1 MKVSI
6 SKRKVRDNIKWAL
19 TVHHDGKRRRKFFNS
34 AMEAK
39 AFDVVTWL
47 GEVAEKEPVGEQTLL
62 HVASNEYLAEYFENN
77 YNPAKPKQKG
87 YRTTEER
94 VNKFLTWFGGGR
106 SVSDVTVESYKKY
119 VNSGDWSEKTK
130 KEYGRAVRIFMAWCA
145 KKGYGQNVSDWY
157 IQTNPDLKMTKKK
170 VFFKLP
176 GILQVAE
183 VKSLLEEID
192 EKYKPALAIMLFTG
206 IRPEMEMATLRYSDI
221 RWGKSIGL
229 KAEHTKTGRERWIKP
244 PENLWSWVPKSKGL
258 VMPSYNAL
266 NLARRW
272 ASRRVGFNYPTNGAR
287 HSFGSYGYWKSFE
300 WALDTM
306 GHMSSETFLKN
317 YKNNRVDAESASEYF
332 GICQAG

>member
-19 TVHHDGKRRRKFFNS
+19 TVYYDGKRRRKFFNS

-39 AFDVVTWL
+39 AFDVVSWL
-47 GEVAEKEPVGEQTLL
+47 SEVAEKEPVGDQTLL
-62 HVASNEYLAEYFENN
+62 NVASNEYLTEYFENN

-106 SVSDVTVESYKKY
+106 LVSDVTVESYKNY
-119 VNSGDWSEKTK
+119 VKSGDWSEKTK

-157 IQTNPDLKMTKKK
+157 MQTNPDLKMNTKK
-170 VFFKLP
+170 VFLKLP
-176 GILQVAE
+176 GILQVEEA
-183 VKSLLEEID
+183 KALLDEID
-192 EKYKPALAIMLFTG
+192 EKYKPGLAIMLFTG
-206 IRPEMEMATLRYSDI
+206 IRPEVEMATLRYSDI

-229 KAEHTKTGRERWIKP
+229 KAEHTKTGRERWVKP
-244 PENLWSWVPKSKGL
+244 PENLWAWVPKSKGL

-272 ASRRVGFNYPTNGAR
+272 ASRRVGFKYPPNGAR

-317 YKNNRVDAESASEYF
+317 YKNNRVDKEMADQYF
-332 GICQAG
+332 SIQ

>member
-1 MKVSI
+1 LA
-6 SKRKVRDNIKWAL
+6 W
-19 TVHHDGKRRRKFFNS
+19 
-34 AMEAK
+34 
-39 AFDVVTWL
+39 
-47 GEVAEKEPVGEQTLL
+47 VGED
-62 HVASNEYLAEYFENN
+62 
-77 YNPAKPKQKG
+77 NP
-87 YRTTEER
+87 
-94 VNKFLTWFGGGR
+94 
-106 SVSDVTVESYKKY
+106 VSHVTVDLYKQY
-119 VNSGDWSEKTK
+119 VNSGKWSEKTK

-145 KKGYGQNVSDWY
+145 KQGFGANVSDWY
-157 IQTNPDLKMTKKK
+157 MQTNPDLKMTTKK

-176 GILQVAE
+176 GILQVEEA
-183 VKSLLEEID
+183 KALLDEID

-206 IRPEMEMATLRYSDI
+206 IRPEMEMATLRYSDV

-272 ASRRVGFNYPTNGAR
+272 ASRRVGFKYPANGAR
-287 HSFGSYGYWKSFE
+287 HSFGSYGYWRSFE

>member
-1 MKVSI
+1 MKI
-6 SKRKVRDNIKWAL
+6 NIAKNKLRGKTKWAL
-19 TVHHDGKRRRKFFNS
+19 TVHHDGKRRRKFFDS

-47 GEVAEKEPVGEQTLL
+47 GKVEKEPVGDQTLL

-94 VNKFLTWFGGGR
+94 VNKFLAWFGEGR
-106 SVSDVTVESYKKY
+106 LVSDVTVESYKKY
-119 VNSGDWSEKTK
+119 VRSGDWSEKTK
-130 KEYGRAVRIFMAWCA
+130 KEYGRAVRTFMAWCA
-145 KKGYGQNVSDWY
+145 KKGYGQSVSDWY
-157 IQTNPDLKMTKKK
+157 MQTNPDLKMTKKK

-183 VKSLLEEID
+183 AKSLLDEID
-192 EKYKPALAIMLFTG
+192 EKYKPALAIMLFAG
-206 IRPEMEMATLRYSDI
+206 IRPEGEMSTLRYSDI

-272 ASRRVGFNYPTNGAR
+272 ASRRDWV
-287 HSFGSYGYWKSFE
+287 
-300 WALDTM
+300 
-306 GHMSSETFLKN
+306 
-317 YKNNRVDAESASEYF
+317 
-332 GICQAG
+332 

>member
-1 MKVSI
+1 MKSKIRAGKANGKDCWILDVSYQG
-6 SKRKVRDNIKWAL
+6 V
-19 TVHHDGKRRRKFFNS
+19 RRRKFFNKRW
-34 AMEAK
+34 E
-39 AFDVVTWL
+39 
-47 GEVAEKEPVGEQTLL
+47 AEKFDTLSWLTEKTKDEPMGDQTLL
-62 HVASNEYLAEYFENN
+62 RVARDAYLISYHDNN

-87 YRTTEER
+87 YATTEER
-94 VNKFLTWFGGGR
+94 VNKFLAWMGEDKP
-106 SVSDVTVESYKKY
+106 VSHVTVDLYKQY
-119 VNSGDWSEKTK
+119 VNSGKWSEKTK

-145 KKGYGQNVSDWY
+145 KQGFGANVTDWY
-157 IQTNPDLKMTKKK
+157 MQTNPELKMTTKK

-176 GILQVAE
+176 DILQVEEARA
-183 VKSLLEEID
+183 LLDEID

-221 RWGKSIGL
+221 RWGKAIGL
-229 KAEHTKTGRERWIKP
+229 KAEHTKTGRERWVKP
-244 PENLWSWVPKSKGL
+244 PENLWSWVPRSKGL

-272 ASRRVGFNYPTNGAR
+272 ASRRVGFKYPPNGAR

-317 YKNNRVDAESASEYF
+317 YKNNRVDTELSSEYF
-332 GICQAG
+332 GIKPSK

>member
-1 MKVSI
+1 M
-6 SKRKVRDNIKWAL
+6 
-19 TVHHDGKRRRKFFNS
+19 G
-34 AMEAK
+34 
-39 AFDVVTWL
+39 
-47 GEVAEKEPVGEQTLL
+47 
-62 HVASNEYLAEYFENN
+62 
-77 YNPAKPKQKG
+77 
-87 YRTTEER
+87 
-94 VNKFLTWFGGGR
+94 
-106 SVSDVTVESYKKY
+106 
-119 VNSGDWSEKTK
+119 
-130 KEYGRAVRIFMAWCA
+130 WCA
-145 KKGYGQNVSDWY
+145 KKGYGGDVSKWY

-176 GILQVAE
+176 GILQAVEA
-183 VKSLLEEID
+183 KSLLDEID
-192 EKYKPALAIMLFTG
+192 EKHKPALAIMLFTG

-272 ASRRVGFNYPTNGAR
+272 ASRRVGFKYPPNGAR
-287 HSFGSYGYWKSFE
+287 HSFGSYGYWVSFE

-317 YKNNRVDAESASEYF
+317 YKNNRVDKDMASEYF
-332 GICQAG
+332 RIFSA